1 MKRQIQGCRVKI
13 AGLMFCLVFASAG
26 CVQVA
31 SDEIGVRVNNLYGGV
46 EEKAKITGTYLYIP
60 GIHSFYWF
68 PKTQQKLEMIEESRE
83 PIETEQGS
91 DAATEMKDAA
101 QRPWGG
107 YELELQQVEAQ
118 AKMLEQ
124 VRVAPH
130 RRVEGKQNIRL
141 KTADGNDV
149 WVDVT
154 VSYQVMEDRAP
165 VLVQK
170 IGPRMDS
177 VVDIVGPEVRGFVR
191 QVLGE
196 LKTGEFYQA
205 LEREAKIKK
214 ALDALNLRL
223 NPFGINVVSL
233 NVPEFRFSREYEN
246 ILREKALAE
255 QKRQE
260 YERLQDAA
268 EQEKLAKK
276 NKARGEADAMIA
288 LAEGRMLRA
297 QQEAEAAYNAR
308 ASRAEAVGEKLN
320 NEAEGLAAITSALS
334 VPGGEMQVRRE
345 LARAIQGKK
354 IMVLPGGA
362 GGTINI
368 MDLNELL
375 QSYGSIKAIESAG
388 SAGQEK
394 EKE

>member
-1 MKRQIQGCRVKI
+1 MKRQIQTCRVQI
-13 AGLMFCLVFASAG
+13 VCLMFCLVLVVTG

-31 SDEIGVRVNNLYGGV
+31 SDEVGVRVNNLYGGV
-46 EEKAKITGTYLYIP
+46 EEDAKATGTYLYIP
-60 GIHSFYWF
+60 GVHSFYWL

-83 PIETEQGS
+83 PIETEWGS
-91 DAATEMKDAA
+91 DAAKEMKESA
-101 QRPWGG
+101 QAPPGG
-107 YELELQQVEAQ
+107 YELELKQVEDQ
-118 AKMLEQ
+118 ARMLEQ
-124 VRVAPH
+124 VKVAPH
-130 RRVEGKQNIRL
+130 RREEGKQNIRL

-154 VSYQVMEDRAP
+154 VGYQVIEENAP
-165 VLVQK
+165 LLVQK

-177 VVDIVGPEVRGFVR
+177 VVGIVGPEVRGFVR

-205 LEREAKIKK
+205 LKREAKIEK
-214 ALDALNLRL
+214 ARDALNRRL
-223 NPFGINVVSL
+223 NPFGIMIVSL

-288 LAEGRMLRA
+288 LAQGRKLRA
-297 QQEAEAAYNAR
+297 EQEAEAAYNAR
-308 ASRAEAVGEKLN
+308 ESRAEAIGEKLTK
-320 NEAEGLAAITSALS
+320 EAEGLAAITSALS

-345 LARAIQGKK
+345 LAKAIQGKK
-354 IMVLPGGA
+354 IIVLPGGA
-362 GGTINI
+362 GGTINV
-368 MDLNELL
+368 MDINELL
-375 QSYGSIKAIESAG
+375 QTYGSIKAI
-388 SAGQEK
+388 QKEK